1 MENIQKKQ
9 IVIPGNLPSQLCVLD
24 SPATLR
30 SSVLSFLFKFNP
42 YSFPPKKPL
51 HFSLFS
57 SLCVFSF
64 LFFFGVSSYSPV
76 TKHGL
81 PNHSPCCCTPAAA
94 DIKPSASWLPVP
106 SGRDSWSK
114 RGGGVPLTPQKNNQ
128 NCPLP
133 SQKAPL

>member
-1 MENIQKKQ
+1 MQKKQ
-9 IVIPGNLPSQLCVLD
+9 VVILGNLPSQLCVLD

-64 LFFFGVSSYSPV
+64 SVSPPIHWSASMACP
-76 TKHGL
+76 TTL
-81 PNHSPCCCTPAAA
+81 PAAA
-94 DIKPSASWLPVP
+94 RLLQPTSSPQLPGCR
-106 SGRDSWSK
+106 SHLAGIHGHR
-114 RGGGVPLTPQKNNQ
+114 GGVPLTPQKNNQ